1 MKALFK
7 YSFMAGLSSRYI
19 AFAVIFVMNLVF
31 IVLGAFGLLPLAAQI
46 TAVSLSGT
54 AIGVM
59 SVFNIIGDISIIRSM
74 FSAPAAVLYALT
86 PAPRGKRLF
95 ASSVTM
101 FVIDAVTMTVSI
113 VSVIILALML
123 GSRYVELSV
132 WEMVLQWELL
142 VQGDLVGFPAFGSV
156 LLSFAL
162 IVAAYILLMI
172 AIMFCMVMR
181 KSIFYSSRVG
191 GLLTFLLAVGVF
203 YVYSISPLLLIPFG
217 DVSFWYGFITVTV
230 GYLGMGMYALLTF
243 IFAAVLFV
251 LTARLFERKINI

>member
-7 YSFMAGLSSRYI
+7 YSLKADASGRLI
-19 AFAVIFVMNLVF
+19 TFAVILVMNLAF
-31 IVLGAFGLLPLAAQI
+31 IIPGLFGVLPLAALI

-74 FSAPAAVLYALT
+74 FSAPGAVFYALT
-86 PAPRGKRLF
+86 PVSRSKRLL
-95 ASSVTM
+95 ANSITM
-101 FVIDAVTMTVSI
+101 FVIDAVTMTFSI

-123 GSRYVELSV
+123 GSRYVEFSV

-142 VQGDLVGFPAFGSV
+142 VQNDLIGLPAFGYV

-162 IVAAYILLMI
+162 LVAAYLLVMT
-172 AIMFCMVMR
+172 AIMFCLAMR
-181 KSIFYSSRVG
+181 KSVFYNSRVG
-191 GLLTFLLAVGVF
+191 ALFTFLLAVGLF

-217 DVSFWYGFITVTV
+217 DVTFWYGFITVTV
-230 GYLGMGMYALLTF
+230 GYLGMGMYAVLTL

-251 LTARLFERKINI
+251 LTSRLFERKVNI